1 MLPYLKNSFY
11 RLKQDV
17 LSKALYDMIKY
28 IIGGVI
34 ILIIAKLISP
44 NTSLESVINVRIN
57 LTLLNFFLIL
67 IFAIVLTLFFAILYT
82 RRKYVTIEKD
92 NFTDEL
98 TGLNNHKALR
108 DILPKTIEYCRKN
121 NQKLSLIIIDID
133 NFKQFN
139 KDYNYQIADKVL
151 RKVGDLLKS
160 DSRVTDI
167 SFRQYFKSDEFIIIA
182 KETDLANAVRAANRK
197 RELFKTGFEIDNT
210 TYRLTVSGGVTEFN
224 FAFDNQEEVLARLS
238 KALQIAKGR
247 VGKNCVESLI

>member
-1 MLPYLKNSFY
+1 MVTYLKNSFY
-11 RLKQDV
+11 KLKQDV
-17 LSKALYDMIKY
+17 LSKALYDIIKY
-28 IIGGVI
+28 IVGGMV
-34 ILIIAKLISP
+34 ILIIAKLIP
-44 NTSLESVINVRIN
+44 QDTSLGSVINKRIN
-57 LTLLNFFLIL
+57 FTLLNFFLIL
-67 IFAIVLTLFFAILYT
+67 ILAIVLTLSFAILYT
-82 RRKYVTIEKD
+82 RKKYVTIEKD

-98 TGLNNHKALR
+98 TGLNNHKALK
-108 DILPKTIEYCRKN
+108 DILPKTIENCRKN
-121 NQKLSLIIIDID
+121 NQKLSLLIIDID

-160 DSRVTDI
+160 DSRATDI

-210 TYRLTVSGGVTEFN
+210 IYRLTVSGGVTEFN
-224 FAFDNQEEVLARLS
+224 FASDNQEEVLARLS
-238 KALQIAKGR
+238 KALQIAKNK